1 MVVFLNLAKMIHVA
15 LKLSTV
21 KGTDCTKKIYKL
33 GNVWIEVSIKIEDI
47 FHKLKFCALDG
58 WNLVTG
64 LSGSNHYAPKIFI
77 FQESLG

>member
-1 MVVFLNLAKMIHVA
+1 MIDVA

-21 KGTDCTKKIYKL
+21 KGTDCTKKMCKL

-47 FHKLKFCALDG
+47 FHKLKFSELAG

-64 LSGSNHYAPKIFI
+64 QSGSNHHALKVFI